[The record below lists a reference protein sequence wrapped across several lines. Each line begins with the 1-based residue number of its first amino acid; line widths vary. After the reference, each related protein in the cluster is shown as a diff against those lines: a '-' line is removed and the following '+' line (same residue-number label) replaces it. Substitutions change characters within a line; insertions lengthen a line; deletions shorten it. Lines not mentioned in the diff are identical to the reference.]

1 MAEDG
6 HIPSFRLHLAPFAL
20 AVHREGGVL
29 KVPPYCDCV
38 PLAVVDRRLG
48 HHGGGLGAE
57 DGEAEAELAV
67 EDEQLQEVA
76 EALVVEVNEQ
86 AMSALGFHVKA
97 HLAFTARVPHG
108 EPGPLALSAWKLE
121 TRGCL
126 CKTTDKQTHP
136 EDLGAVWLLQTHGVT
151 AGSQMVQS
159 KNLETLKEF
168 VGDYSE
174 VAVL

>member
-6 HIPSFRLHLAPFAL
+6 HISSFRLHLAPFAL
-20 AVHREGGVL
+20 AVHHEGGVL
-29 KVPPYCDCV
+29 KVPPYCDRV

-86 AMSALGFHVKA
+86 AVSALGFHVKA
-97 HLAFTARVPHG
+97 HLTFAAGVPHR
-108 EPGPLALSAWKLE
+108 EPGPLALSAWKLQ
-121 TRGCL
+121 TRGCV
-126 CKTTDKQTHP
+126 CKTADEQTHP

-151 AGSQMVQS
+151 AGSQGAEQR
-159 KNLETLKEF
+159 L
-168 VGDYSE
+168 GDS
-174 VAVL
+174 